1 MYPFEQTALE
11 NQKGRFGEIHQL
23 LQEQGFEEGGNWE
36 YDHGFFDRK
45 LQDHPG
51 YLFVRIPVFIEQG
64 AFGEDEAQ
72 VRLGA
77 PLLLRHK
84 YQIGNDD
91 DVNIDV
97 FDASLNQFQ
106 EPVDSDASLK
116 QEDIEKGRKVI
127 QQVEKVLQERI
138 AES

>member
-11 NQKGRFGEIHQL
+11 NQKGRFEEIHQL

-45 LQDHPG
+45 LQDQPG
-51 YLFVRIPVFIEQG
+51 YLFVRIPVFVEQG

-72 VRLGA
+72 VRLGT

-91 DVNIDV
+91 NVDIGVHN
-97 FDASLNQFQ
+97 ASLNQFQ

>member
-1 MYPFEQTALE
+1 MYSFEQTTLE
-11 NQKGRFGEIHQL
+11 DRKGRFEEIHKL

-45 LQDHPG
+45 LRDHPG
-51 YLFVRIPVFIEQG
+51 YLFVRIPVFVEQG

-72 VRLGA
+72 VRLGT
-77 PLLLRHK
+77 PLLLNHK

-91 DVNIDV
+91 HVNIDV
-97 FDASLNQFQ
+97 LDASLNQFQ

-116 QEDIEKGRKVI
+116 QEDIERGREVI

>member
-1 MYPFEQTALE
+1 MFPFEQTALE
-11 NQKGRFGEIHQL
+11 NQKGRFEEIQQL

-36 YDHGFFDRK
+36 YDHGYFDRK

-51 YLFVRIPVFIEQG
+51 YLFLRIPVFVEQG
-64 AFGEDEAQ
+64 AFGENEAE
-72 VRLGA
+72 VRLGN

-91 DVNIDV
+91 QVNIGV
-97 FDASLNQFQ
+97 MTASLNQFQ

-116 QEDIEKGRKVI
+116 QEEVEAGIKVI
-127 QQVEKVLQERI
+127 QQLENVFQERLS
-138 AES
+138 EL